1 MFGMTDQSRSR
12 GGMLQ
17 QLGQFTS
24 SLLNRAP
31 KPEFELDVRD
41 EGESYLL
48 EADLPGRK
56 REDLHVV
63 LEGDRLTIS
72 AQSDASQPEDPAAGN
87 YLRRERSHGNLSRTF
102 DVSEVDTEAI
112 TASYRSG
119 VLSLRLPKK
128 HWEGQNLR
136 QVEIH

>member
-1 MFGMTDQSRSR
+1 MFGMTHQSQTRR
-12 GGMLQ
+12 GTLQ

-24 SLLNRAP
+24 NLLGRIP
-31 KPEFELDVRD
+31 KPEFELDVKD

-56 REDLHVV
+56 RENLKVE

-72 AQSDASQPEDPAAGN
+72 AQPISSQEEDPAAGN
-87 YLRRERSHGNLSRTF
+87 YLRKERNHGSLRRTF
-102 DVSEVDTEAI
+102 DVSQVDTEAI